1 MRFNPRLWLWILATL
16 VAGPTAAAEEPPA
29 EEPEQAEIEAATPQ
43 PGNGPPNSPSMHG
56 ELRLSLAD
64 AVRMGLENNLD
75 VEIERHGP
83 LIAGEDAEIAWGA
96 YDPELFS
103 EFGYGSI
110 EDPTANVL
118 IGSDQNL
125 SYLTDGFGG
134 LRGSLPYLGSRYEG
148 RFGSQRLDTNSQ
160 IQSLTPELRSNFLLS
175 FSQPVLRDLIWNQEW
190 TRVKTSA
197 ISHEVARDTFSA
209 AVMNNVS
216 DIETAYWQLIEA
228 QEQLR
233 VAEKSLETARALL
246 DQARTQ
252 LEVGVVSKVAVS
264 EADAGVAE
272 RDFNRIVAANR
283 YRTAQD
289 TLIDRVLGPHL
300 AARST
305 LEIQPSERPE
315 DYRAFEVD
323 VQQAVDMAFE
333 HRPEIS
339 AAEREIRRQEILLSF
354 AKNQRLPSLDLS
366 LSYGNRG
373 LAGEQN
379 ESSRCA
385 FLNDVQ
391 RTACLNNPNINFR
404 PTTDYNDTFD
414 DYLNSKGAEQ
424 LTARATLSVPIPN
437 TAPRHTVS
445 KTELELRRAVT
456 QRRRTEERIV
466 LEVRKATR
474 DLSSAHEGIGAA
486 ERRRLAT
493 EEQLRAERI
502 RLQYGESTPFDVLQR
517 ERDLVDAEV
526 QKIAALRLY
535 RVSAVE
541 LDRAQGTILRNRNI
555 QIEEVAA
562 FQPQ

>member
-1 MRFNPRLWLWILATL
+1 MRFDRGLWLWILAIL
-16 VAGPTAAAEEPPA
+16 VAGPAAAAEEPPA
-29 EEPEQAEIEAATPQ
+29 EEPVQAEIEAATPQ
-43 PGNGPPNSPSMHG
+43 PGNGPPDSPSMYG

-125 SYLTDGFGG
+125 NYLTDGFGG
-134 LRGSLPYLGSRYEG
+134 LRGYLPYLGSRYEG
-148 RFGSQRLDTNSQ
+148 RFGSQRLATNSQ
-160 IQSLTPELRSNFLLS
+160 IQSLSPELRSNFLLS
-175 FSQPVLRDLIWNQEW
+175 LSQPILRDLIWNQEW
-190 TRVKTSA
+190 TRVKTSKVA
-197 ISHEVARDTFSA
+197 HELAQDNFRTE
-209 AVMNNVS
+209 VMNNVR
-216 DIETAYWQLIEA
+216 DIEAAYWQLIEA

-233 VAEKSLETARALL
+233 VAEKSLDTSRALL

-305 LEIQPSERPE
+305 LEIQPSERPD
-315 DYRAFEVD
+315 DYQPFEVD

-366 LSYGNRG
+366 FSYGNRG
-373 LAGEQN
+373 LGGDQN
-379 ESSRCA
+379 PDTKD
-385 FLNDVQ
+385 F
-391 RTACLNNPNINFR
+391 RTGAPLAPGTF
-404 PTTDYNDTFD
+404 PSTSYPDTFD
-414 DYLNSKGAEQ
+414 DYLTADAAEQ
-424 LTARATLSVPIPN
+424 LTARAILSVPIPN

-526 QKIAALRLY
+526 QKIAALRAY